1 MHDIIFVNEKEWDA
15 NHCENSKNVFF
26 WNKFRFWVTLDNILQ
41 ALIALLHDNA
51 WKIMLFF
58 DDVNDLTNHWVLK
71 RP

>member
-1 MHDIIFVNEKEWDA
+1 MHDIIFVNEVEWNAD
-15 NHCENSKNVFF
+15 HCENSKNVFF

-41 ALIALLHDNA
+41 ALFALLHDNA
-51 WKIMLFF
+51 WKIILFF